1 MFSWSERSFRL
12 IPNPSWLK
20 QAGEYVRNRAPVST
34 RIEEERFPTN
44 GSTCWSNGQLSE
56 TKASEIVRTAGF
68 LRWEGECIFTSG
80 HSGSS
85 VGGSHQFGIQRISWS
100 SQDRKA
106 LFPRIRPI
114 NLPHGW
120 LLDHLIPRCFSTE
133 CKAMPA
139 ATLTFKEPI
148 LPAIGMLP
156 RRSAWP
162 SKAGE
167 IPVSSAPNIRSSGPL
182 RSIASN

>member
-1 MFSWSERSFRL
+1 MSGTKRPFLPELRRKGFRRTVQLTGRRGICPRPRRPRS
-12 IPNPSWLK
+12 
-20 QAGEYVRNRAPVST
+20 
-34 RIEEERFPTN
+34 
-44 GSTCWSNGQLSE
+44 
-56 TKASEIVRTAGF
+56 VRTAGF

-120 LLDHLIPRCFSTE
+120 MLDHLIPRCFSTE
-133 CKAMPA
+133 CNAMPA